1 MRAHRVILGLIVA
14 GSLTI
19 PCVTL
24 AAAAASGAAATK
36 RSPQLEGAVLSPHRA
51 AVDPVLPWIDDDLT
65 RAMAEAKA
73 RKLPIF
79 VESWAPW

>member
-1 MRAHRVILGLIVA
+1 MVRMRAPRMILSLLVA

-24 AAAAASGAAATK
+24 AAAAAATK
-36 RSPQLEGAVLSPHRA
+36 RTPLLDGAVLSPHRA

>member
-1 MRAHRVILGLIVA
+1 MVRMRTPRMILSLLVA

-24 AAAAASGAAATK
+24 AAAAAS
-36 RSPQLEGAVLSPHRA
+36 EGAVLSSHRA
-51 AVDPVLPWIDDDLT
+51 AVDPVLPWLDDDLT

>member
-1 MRAHRVILGLIVA
+1 MRTHRVVLGLLVA

-24 AAAAASGAAATK
+24 VAAAAS
-36 RSPQLEGAVLSPHRA
+36 EGALLSAHRA
-51 AVDPVLPWIDDDLT
+51 AVDPVLPWLDDDLT

>member
-1 MRAHRVILGLIVA
+1 MRAHRVVLGLIVA

-24 AAAAASGAAATK
+24 VAAAAS
-36 RSPQLEGAVLSPHRA
+36 EGAMLSPHRA
-51 AVDPVLPWIDDDLT
+51 AVDPVLPWLDDDLT

>member
-1 MRAHRVILGLIVA
+1 MRTHRVVLGLLVA

-24 AAAAASGAAATK
+24 VAAAAS
-36 RSPQLEGAVLSPHRA
+36 EGAVLSAHRA
-51 AVDPVLPWIDDDLT
+51 AVGPVLPWIDDDLT